1 MNKGSLYLIPCLLGD
16 VPVSHSLPE
25 FNLEVMKSLDEF
37 IVEDLRTARRFL
49 IKAGITKPIDS
60 LTFYVL
66 NEHSHGDSATEY
78 IQPLLQGKDMGLLS
92 DAGCPGIA
100 DPGASVINLAHR
112 KQIKVVPLV
121 GPSSILLALIASG
134 LNGQSF
140 AFHGYL
146 PKQSTDRIKKLKQL
160 EAETMKLGS
169 TQIFIETPYRNDSII
184 SDILSTCKGD
194 TLLCVASDITLSTE
208 NIRTQ
213 PISEW
218 KNEKPSFNDHPAV
231 FLLGR

>member
-1 MNKGSLYLIPCLLGD
+1 MNKGTLYLIPSSLGD
-16 VPVSHSLPE
+16 VPVNLSLPE
-25 FNLEVMKSLDEF
+25 YTLEVIKSMDEF
-37 IVEDLRTARRFL
+37 IVEDIRTARRFL

-60 LTFYVL
+60 LTFHVL
-66 NEHSHGDSATEY
+66 NEHTRGDSTADF

-100 DPGASVINLAHR
+100 DPGASVISLAHR
-112 KQIKVVPLV
+112 KHVKVIPLV

-134 LNGQSF
+134 FNGQSF
-140 AFHGYL
+140 SFHGYL
-146 PKQSTDRIKKLKQL
+146 PKQSADRIKKLKQL
-160 EAETMKLGS
+160 EAEVMKSGS

-184 SDILSTCKGD
+184 KDILSACKGD
-194 TLLCVASDITLSTE
+194 TLLCIASDITMPTE

-213 PISEW
+213 PVGEW
-218 KNEKPSFNDHPAV
+218 NNEGTAYNDRPAV

>member
-1 MNKGSLYLIPCLLGD
+1 MNKGTLYLIPSSLGD
-16 VPVSHSLPE
+16 VPVNHYLPE
-25 FNLEVMKSLDEF
+25 FNLEVIRSLDEF
-37 IVEDLRTARRFL
+37 IVEDIRTARRFL

-60 LTFYVL
+60 LTFHVL
-66 NEHSHGDSATEY
+66 NEHTRGDSAADF

-134 LNGQSF
+134 FNGQSF
-140 AFHGYL
+140 SFHGYL
-146 PKQSTDRIKKLKQL
+146 PKQSADRIKKLKQL
-160 EAETMKLGS
+160 ETEVIKSGS
-169 TQIFIETPYRNDSII
+169 TQIFIEAPYRNDSII
-184 SDILSTCKGD
+184 KDILSACKGD
-194 TLLCVASDITLSTE
+194 TLLCIASDITLPTE

-213 PISEW
+213 LVGEW
-218 KNEKPSFNDHPAV
+218 KSEKASYNDHPAV